1 MRIFE
6 LIEAFVR
13 GRMEKG
19 KVPFRKSSLMD
30 THIRSVIRDL
40 STKTGVPAADIE
52 ADLQKKM
59 DKFRE
64 VGKYSPMLYD
74 TLIQNAAEN
83 AAFEH
88 ISDSIKL
95 KKLDI
100 SDVKFNEITFK
111 KLVAAVQRENPAFF
125 PLKPRGEI
133 KMIYQLKTI
142 VVPDPRFKKY
152 DSVSTAAATPGGD
165 FVFNKN
171 FMQELMYYAGA
182 IGLKPKSKKYESNG
196 GPFPDS
202 YAYIEFLIMHELL
215 HYAYGDFATSKRF
228 SQYSHTAHNWAMD
241 FRSNYMLVKSGY
253 EQLPIGLFSDDLNFD
268 RELTSSYPKL
278 IKVLD
283 EELKKLPKDLQ
294 AWVEIEME
302 VDTHGPPPPPPPPA
316 PPWSPTVGEIVL
328 DKKNGT
334 FVRID
339 KINNDGT
346 VEANPLSPK
355 EIDDLKKSGVK
366 VG

>member
-1 MRIFE
+1 MKIIE

-13 GRMEKG
+13 GRKEKG
-19 KVPFRKSSLMD
+19 EVPFRKSSLTD
-30 THIRSVIRDL
+30 AHIRSVIVSL
-40 STKTGVPAADIE
+40 STKTGVPVAEIE
-52 ADLQKKM
+52 KDLVSKM
-59 DKFRE
+59 DKFQE

-83 AAFEH
+83 AAFNH
-88 ISDSIKL
+88 ISESVKL
-95 KKLDI
+95 QKLDI

-111 KLVAAVQRENPAFF
+111 NLVKAVQRENPAFF

-133 KMIYQLKTI
+133 RMIYQLKTI
-142 VVPDPRFKKY
+142 LVPDPRFKMY
-152 DSVSTAAATPGGD
+152 DTVKTAAATPGGD

-171 FMQELMYYAGA
+171 FMQQLLYYAGVSN
-182 IGLKPKSKKYESNG
+182 LKPKSAKYECNG
-196 GPFPDS
+196 GPFPDG

-215 HYAYGDFATSKRF
+215 HYAYGDFATGKRF
-228 SQYSHTAHNWAMD
+228 SQYSHKAHNWAMD

-253 EQLPIGLFSDDLNFD
+253 EQLPVGLFSDDLNFD

-283 EELKKLPKDLQ
+283 QELKKLPKDLE
-294 AWVEIEME
+294 AWVEQEME
-302 VDTHGPPPPPPPPA
+302 SDIHGQPPLPPE
-316 PPWSPTVGEIVL
+316 PWKPTVGEIVL
-328 DKKNGT
+328 DKKTGT
-334 FVRID
+334 FIRIE

-346 VEANPLSPK
+346 VEANPIASQ
-355 EIDDLKKSGVK
+355 EVEELKKSGVK